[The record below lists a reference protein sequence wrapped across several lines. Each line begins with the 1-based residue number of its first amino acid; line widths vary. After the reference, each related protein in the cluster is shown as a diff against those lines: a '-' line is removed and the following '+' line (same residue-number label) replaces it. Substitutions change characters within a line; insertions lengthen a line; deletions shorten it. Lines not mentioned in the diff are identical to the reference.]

1 MRALI
6 QRISHGKV
14 SVDGKIT
21 GKVDNGGILILLGVT
36 HDDTTEDVK
45 YLARRAVNLRIFH
58 DDEGKMNR
66 SLLDIGGGALV
77 VSQFTLYADSRKGN
91 RPGYSDAAAPEHAD
105 FLYEEFKKEL
115 QTYPLAEFGCGV
127 FGAEMEV
134 DFCNMGP
141 VTIMLES
148 KK

>member
-6 QRISHGKV
+6 QRVAHAKV
-14 SVDGKIT
+14 TVDGTVT
-21 GKVDNGGILILLGVT
+21 GRIDNMGILILLGVT
-36 HDDTTEDVK
+36 HTDSVEDVK

-77 VSQFTLYADSRKGN
+77 ISQFTLYADSRKGN
-91 RPGYSDAAAPEHAD
+91 RPGYSDAAAPEHAEK
-105 FLYEEFKKEL
+105 LYEEFKKEI
-115 QTYPLAEFGCGV
+115 QTYPLTEFGCGI
-127 FGAEMEV
+127 FGAEMAV

>member
-6 QRISHGKV
+6 QRVSHAKV
-14 SVDGKIT
+14 SVDGEVT
-21 GKVDNGGILILLGVT
+21 GNIEHGGILILLGVT
-36 HDDTTEDVK
+36 HTDTVEDVK

-77 VSQFTLYADSRKGN
+77 ISQFTLYADSRKGN
-91 RPGYSDAAAPEHAD
+91 RPGYSDAADPDHAEK
-105 FLYEEFKKEL
+105 LYEEFKKEI
-115 QTYPLAEFGCGV
+115 QTYPLAEFGCGI
-127 FGAEMEV
+127 FGAEMAV

>member
-6 QRISHGKV
+6 QRISHGQV
-14 SVDGKIT
+14 SVDGQIT
-21 GKVDNGGILILLGVT
+21 GKVENGGILILLGVT
-36 HDDTTEDVK
+36 HSDTIEDVK

-66 SLLDIGGGALV
+66 SLLDVGGGALV

-91 RPGYSDAAAPEHAD
+91 RPGYSDAAAPELAEN
-105 FLYEEFKKEL
+105 LYEEFKKEL
-115 QTYPLAEFGCGV
+115 QTYPLAEFGCGI
-127 FGAEMEV
+127 FGAEMAV

>member
-6 QRISHGKV
+6 QRVSHARV
-14 SVDGKIT
+14 SVGGEIT
-21 GKVDNGGILILLGVT
+21 GHIDKDGILILLGVT
-36 HDDTTEDVK
+36 HSDTVEDVK

-77 VSQFTLYADSRKGN
+77 ISQFTLYADSRKGN
-91 RPGYSDAAAPEHAD
+91 RPGYSDAAAPDYAEK
-105 FLYEEFKKEL
+105 LYEEFKKEI
-115 QTYPLAEFGCGV
+115 QTYSLSEFGCGI
-127 FGAEMEV
+127 FGAEMAV

>member
-6 QRISHGKV
+6 QRVSHAKV
-14 SVDGKIT
+14 SVDGEVT
-21 GKVDNGGILILLGVT
+21 GHIDKDGILILLGVT
-36 HDDTTEDVK
+36 HSDTSEDVK

-58 DDEGKMNR
+58 DKEGKMNR

-77 VSQFTLYADSRKGN
+77 ISQFTLYADSRKGN
-91 RPGYSDAAAPEHAD
+91 RPGYSDAALPDYAEK
-105 FLYEEFKKEL
+105 LYEEFKKEI
-115 QTYPLAEFGCGV
+115 QTYPLSEFGCGI
-127 FGAEMEV
+127 FGAEMAV

>member
-6 QRISHGKV
+6 QRVSHARV
-14 SVDGKIT
+14 SVGGEIT
-21 GKVDNGGILILLGVT
+21 GHIDKDGILILLGVT
-36 HDDTTEDVK
+36 HSDTVEDVK

-77 VSQFTLYADSRKGN
+77 ISQFTLYADSRKGN
-91 RPGYSDAAAPEHAD
+91 RPGYSDAALPDHAEK
-105 FLYEEFKKEL
+105 LYEEFKSEL
-115 QTYPLAEFGCGV
+115 QTYPLAEFGCGI
-127 FGAEMEV
+127 FGAEMMV

>member
-6 QRISHGKV
+6 QRISHAKV
-14 SVDGKIT
+14 TVDGEVT
-21 GKVDNGGILILLGVT
+21 GRVDNGGILIFLGVT
-36 HDDTTEDVK
+36 HSDTSEDVK

-58 DDEGKMNR
+58 DEDGKMNR

-77 VSQFTLYADSRKGN
+77 ISQFTLYADSRKGN
-91 RPGYSDAAAPEHAD
+91 RPGYSDAALPDYAEK
-105 FLYEEFKKEL
+105 LYEEFKTEL
-115 QTYPLAEFGCGV
+115 QTYPLAEFGCGI

>member
-6 QRISHGKV
+6 QRISHGQV

-36 HDDTTEDVK
+36 HSDTVEDVK

-66 SLLDIGGGALV
+66 SLLDVGGGALV
-77 VSQFTLYADSRKGN
+77 ISQFTLYADSRKGN
-91 RPGYSDAAAPEHAD
+91 RPGYSDAALPEYAEK
-105 FLYEEFKKEL
+105 LYEEFKKEI
-115 QTYPLAEFGCGV
+115 QTYPLAEFGCGI
-127 FGAEMEV
+127 FGAEMAV

>member
-6 QRISHGKV
+6 QRVSHAKV
-14 SVDGKIT
+14 SVDGEVT
-21 GKVDNGGILILLGVT
+21 GNIEHGGILILLGVT
-36 HDDTTEDVK
+36 HTDTVEDVK

-77 VSQFTLYADSRKGN
+77 ISQFTLYADSRKGN
-91 RPGYSDAAAPEHAD
+91 RPGYSDAANPDHAEK
-105 FLYEEFKKEL
+105 LYEEFKKEI
-115 QTYPLAEFGCGV
+115 QTYPLAEFGCGI
-127 FGAEMEV
+127 FGAEMAV

>member
-6 QRISHGKV
+6 QRISHGQV
-14 SVDGKIT
+14 SVDGQIT
-21 GKVDNGGILILLGVT
+21 GKVENGGILILLGVT
-36 HDDTTEDVK
+36 HSDTIEDVK

-66 SLLDIGGGALV
+66 SLLDVGGGALV

-91 RPGYSDAAAPEHAD
+91 RPGYSDAAAPELAEH
-105 FLYEEFKKEL
+105 LYEEFKKEL
-115 QTYPLAEFGCGV
+115 QTYPLAEFGCGI
-127 FGAEMEV
+127 FGAEMAV

>member
-1 MRALI
+1 MRALV

-14 SVDGKIT
+14 TVDGEVT
-21 GKVDNGGILILLGVT
+21 GRVDKGGLLILLGVT
-36 HDDTTEDVK
+36 HSDTSEDVK
-45 YLARRAVNLRIFH
+45 YLARRVVNLRIFH

-66 SLLDIGGGALV
+66 SLLDVGGGALV

-91 RPGYSDAAAPEHAD
+91 RPGYSDAALPDYAEK
-105 FLYEEFKKEL
+105 LYEEFKTEI
-115 QTYPLAEFGCGV
+115 QTYPLSEFGCGI
-127 FGAEMEV
+127 FGAEMAV

>member
-14 SVDGKIT
+14 TVDGEIT
-21 GKVDNGGILILLGVT
+21 GQVNNGGILIFLGVT
-36 HDDTTEDVK
+36 HTDTSEDVR

-77 VSQFTLYADSRKGN
+77 ISQFTLYADSRKGN
-91 RPGYSDAAAPEHAD
+91 RPGYSDAAAPEHAEK
-105 FLYEEFKKEL
+105 LYEEFKKEI
-115 QTYPLAEFGCGV
+115 QTYPLTEFGCGI
-127 FGAEMEV
+127 FGAEMAV

>member
-6 QRISHGKV
+6 QRVSHAKV
-14 SVDGKIT
+14 SVDGEVT
-21 GKVDNGGILILLGVT
+21 GNIEHGGILILLGVT
-36 HDDTTEDVK
+36 HTDTVEDVK

-77 VSQFTLYADSRKGN
+77 ISQFTLYADSRKGN
-91 RPGYSDAAAPEHAD
+91 RPGYSDAADPDYAEK
-105 FLYEEFKKEL
+105 LYEEFKKEI
-115 QTYPLAEFGCGV
+115 QTYPLAEFGCGI
-127 FGAEMEV
+127 FGAEMAV